1 MRILLLVV
9 CILTMALPAQAE
21 NEFNLLAN
29 RLPRSTNALVLL
41 DVKGAINSPLGE
53 FEGWSKDLEKAFNA
67 GITRVPPQA
76 ERFVLA
82 AEIDF
87 EYMKP
92 IWEAAA
98 VEIASPI
105 SLSQVIKKRGGTS
118 DTIESFAAVA
128 LPEDAYLIKF
138 DEHTLGA
145 IGPANRKLAVNWM
158 RDMKEGLKLTP
169 YLQKAA
175 NFSDSSGSEVIVAV
189 DLYGAFSLERIVEYL
204 KQKPAIKEGDASIQ
218 KAAMFL
224 ASVQGVRLG
233 IRLSNPPVAAVA
245 IDCEQKCELDDQAA
259 KDALLQ
265 VLADGGVLLEE
276 MRDWK
281 CSVKDHE
288 VALSGKLTKDGLRRV
303 LSLVDSPTS
312 SNKTSADATESKT
325 EPTAESSTPQSLM
338 AEKTK
343 QQYQAVTEMFDD
355 LKKDLKTIDNLNVNA
370 TWFDRYAKR
379 IERLPILNVDPVMLD
394 YSSYVAA
401 SLRAA
406 SVSVRTMGIRG
417 GSRQAQ
423 VDTSDVQYD
432 YSYGYRSGW
441 DGTTA
446 WAAPYT
452 AGVNEYKE
460 VAQDRRKIRAEE
472 KGIAATDIHKIRDN
486 VIDATTKVRRAMTEK
501 YQIEF

>member
-1 MRILLLVV
+1 MRCLLLVV
-9 CILTMALPAQAE
+9 CVLTWVAPARAE
-21 NEFNLLAN
+21 NEFKLLAN

-41 DVKGAINSPLGE
+41 DVEGAIHSPLGE
-53 FEGWSKDLEKAFNA
+53 YEGWSKDLEKAFNA
-67 GITRVPPQA
+67 GITRVPPNA
-76 ERFVLA
+76 KRFVLG

-98 VEIASPI
+98 LEMSTPI
-105 SLSQVIKKRGGTS
+105 SLSQVIKKRNGTS

-128 LPEDAYLIKF
+128 LPEDAYLIQF
-138 DEHTLGA
+138 DEHTLGG

-175 NFSDSSGSEVIVAV
+175 NFSDNSGSEVIVAL
-189 DLYGAFSLERIVEYL
+189 DLYGAFSLERIVAYL
-204 KQKPAIKEGDASIQ
+204 KQKPAIKEGDANIQ
-218 KAAMFL
+218 RAAKFL

-245 IDCEQKCELDDQAA
+245 IDCEQKCELEPQAA

-265 VLADGGVLLEE
+265 VLADGGVLLDE

-281 CSVKDHE
+281 CTIKEHE
-288 VALSGKLTKDGLRRV
+288 VSLSGKLTKDGLRRV

-312 SNKTSADATESKT
+312 SNKTSADPTESKS
-325 EPTAESSTPQSLM
+325 ESNSKTSTPQSLM

-343 QQYQAVTEMFDD
+343 QHYQTVLEMFDD
-355 LKKDLKTIDNLNVNA
+355 LKKDLKTIDNLSVNA
-370 TWFDRYAKR
+370 TYFDRYAKR
-379 IERLPILNVDPVMLD
+379 IERLPLLNVDPVMLD
-394 YSSYVAA
+394 YSSYIAA

-406 SVSVRTMGIRG
+406 SGNVRTMGIRG

-423 VDTSDVQYD
+423 VDSSDVPYS

-446 WAAPYT
+446 WAVPYT
-452 AGVNEYKE
+452 SDAGQLQAVSQE
-460 VAQDRRKIRAEE
+460 RRKIRAEE

-486 VIDATTKVRRAMTEK
+486 MIDATTKVRRTMTEK